1 MRSLAVR
8 LEVPGTSAVV
18 VVATVV
24 AVVDVD
30 DPGADVVE
38 TAVVVVATVLDGTD
52 VVDMTRTFG
61 SGATTGSSLSPLLQ
75 AATAMAAPTSAAA
88 TRLHGMG

>member
-1 MRSLAVR
+1 
-8 LEVPGTSAVV
+8 V

-30 DPGADVVE
+30 DPGADVVD
-38 TAVVVVATVLDGTD
+38 TAVVVVATVLDGTVDTD
-52 VVDMTRTFG
+52 VVEMTRTFG

-75 AATAMAAPTSAAA
+75 AATAMAAPISAAA